1 MKLEEFSRFVRSEIE
16 MYRKV
21 VKAANIQL
29 Q

>member
-16 MYRKV
+16 MYRNV

>member
-21 VKAANIQL
+21 VRAANIQL